1 MMVIGLTGGI
11 GTGKS
16 TAAAYLREKGLAH
29 IDADGISREL
39 TEKGSPMLPL
49 IDSIFGPKGRM
60 GDGSTEVVGT
70 DGSLDRK
77 ALASMVFSDM
87 KKKEMLEEIMFD
99 AIIEEIDFQIQES
112 ERAGTYGA
120 AILDAPLLFEA
131 GLETMCDKVI
141 LLVADETVR
150 IERVCARDGVTS
162 RDVRNRINSQLS
174 DEEKIKRA
182 DMVVDNS
189 GSEKELYEKLDMCM
203 RKLLENPPAAA
214 DEAGDAGR
222 QSLPQAG
229 KKA

>member
-39 TEKGSPMLPL
+39 TENGSPMLPL

-112 ERAGTYGA
+112 ERTGTYGA

-174 DEEKIKRA
+174 DGEKIKRA

-189 GSEKELYEKLDMCM
+189 GSEKELYEKLDICM
-203 RKLLENPPAAA
+203 RKLLENPPADA
-214 DEAGDAGR
+214 DEAGDTGR